1 MCGIC
6 GIVGPKANSS
16 ENKKL
21 IPKMMDILA
30 HRGPDDQGQISGN
43 NFIFG
48 HRRLAIIDIEHGRQP
63 MQLENGRITLV
74 YNGEIYNYLDL
85 RQELIRKGAKFQTF
99 SDTEV
104 LLQAYEYYGIECLHK
119 LNGMFAFALYDKHKQ
134 MFFAARDHFGIKPF
148 YYSLLADGSI
158 IFASEIKALL
168 VHPQISSTINQSA
181 LHEYLT
187 FQFCLGESTLFKGI
201 KNLEPAHYL
210 QQSKKNDSS
219 VKVKRYW
226 DLSYEIDTH
235 HTADYFADTLLLLLQ
250 DSVHGQLRSDVPLGA
265 YLSGGLDSSSVVTLA
280 RSQYGDG
287 FKCFTGRFEE
297 GPEYDES
304 KFARLLTE
312 HKNCEY
318 YEAVPTAQNFIDL
331 MPRLIYY
338 MDEPAAGP
346 GLFPQYMVSAL
357 AKDHVSVVLG
367 GQGGDEI
374 FGGYARYM
382 VAYLEQCLKGAIFET
397 QEEGKHIVNLE
408 SIIPNLTLLKQYAPL
423 LKKFWRE
430 GLFEDMDQRYFR
442 LIDRSRDLKYILNA
456 EVWDSYNR
464 DEIFRKFQ
472 KIFNN
477 PKTKSYFNKM
487 TYFDQQTLLPA
498 LLQVE
503 DRVSMAVSLESR
515 VPLLDFRIAELV
527 ASMPPTIKYR
537 GGQTKY
543 ILKKTMGSLLP
554 APIVKRKDKMGF
566 PVPLRQWWDS
576 DLKEFVLDTLL
587 SPTCL
592 QRGMYN
598 RRGLEYLLKNE
609 GQFDRQVWGAL
620 CLELWNR
627 IYLDGEIPL

>member
-1 MCGIC
+1 
-6 GIVGPKANSS
+6 
-16 ENKKL
+16 
-21 IPKMMDILA
+21 
-30 HRGPDDQGQISGN
+30 
-43 NFIFG
+43 
-48 HRRLAIIDIEHGRQP
+48 
-63 MQLENGRITLV
+63 
-74 YNGEIYNYLDL
+74 
-85 RQELIRKGAKFQTF
+85 
-99 SDTEV
+99 
-104 LLQAYEYYGIECLHK
+104 
-119 LNGMFAFALYDKHKQ
+119 
-134 MFFAARDHFGIKPF
+134 
-148 YYSLLADGSI
+148 
-158 IFASEIKALL
+158 
-168 VHPQISSTINQSA
+168 
-181 LHEYLT
+181 
-187 FQFCLGESTLFKGI
+187 
-201 KNLEPAHYL
+201 
-210 QQSKKNDSS
+210 
-219 VKVKRYW
+219 
-226 DLSYEIDTH
+226 
-235 HTADYFADTLLLLLQ
+235 
-250 DSVHGQLRSDVPLGA
+250 
-265 YLSGGLDSSSVVTLA
+265 
-280 RSQYGDG
+280 
-287 FKCFTGRFEE
+287 
-297 GPEYDES
+297 
-304 KFARLLTE
+304 
-312 HKNCEY
+312 
-318 YEAVPTAQNFIDL
+318 
-331 MPRLIYY
+331 